1 MPKLISLVLLSLIVA
16 GTVSARPEF
25 RYTLRVEHP
34 ERHSY
39 HVIFQLEGIETPLID
54 LKMPAW
60 MPGYY
65 QVLDYAG
72 GLSGFSVRDAH
83 GDTLAW
89 ERTDRRTWRVA
100 VPGKGGA
107 FRVEYDILA
116 RSNFAAQSLLDS
128 AHGFVAPTGMFL
140 YPDGYLRQPVTLAV
154 DLRTGWTKVATGLDP
169 VAGREP
175 KAGIDPVAGTG
186 HLYQAPDFDVLYDS
200 PILMGELE
208 ELPSFTVRGV
218 PHYFVGYRMGEFDR
232 VRFMGEL
239 KRIIEAGVEMI
250 GDIPYRHYTFLG
262 MGSGRGGIEHLNS
275 AAVPFSGSQLAT
287 EAGRKRVFNFLA
299 HEYFHHYNVK
309 RIRPIALGPFDY
321 QGPNRTRQLWVSEG
335 LSVYYEYML
344 VLRAGLMQD
353 SDLLHDL
360 RNNIAAYEK
369 KPGRLHQSLA
379 QASWDTWNDGPLGGN
394 PDSTISFY
402 DKGPAVGLLLDLA
415 IRHSS
420 GNRRSLDDVMR
431 RLYREFYKEKGRG
444 FTDTELRQ
452 VCESVAG
459 EPLPEIFDYVY
470 TVKEPDYAKYLAYGG
485 LGIDADWRIFQ
496 LPDAD
501 PPALAIRKSLL
512 GQ

>member
-1 MPKLISLVLLSLIVA
+1 MSKILSVILFFLVA
-16 GTVSARPEF
+16 GAASARPEF
-25 RYTLRVEHP
+25 HYTLRVEHP

-39 HVIFQLEGIETPLID
+39 HVVFQIGGIETPVVD

-65 QVLDYAG
+65 QLLDYTA
-72 GLSGFSVRDAH
+72 GLSGFRVKDIH
-83 GDTLAW
+83 GDSLGW
-89 ERTDRRTWRVA
+89 ERTDRHTWRVA
-100 VPGKGGA
+100 VPGMGGA
-107 FRVEYDILA
+107 LTVEYDVFA
-116 RSNFAAQSLLDS
+116 NTNFAAQSLLDS
-128 AHGFVAPTGMFL
+128 AHGFVAPTGVFL
-140 YPDGYLRQPVTLAV
+140 YPEGYLRQPVELAV
-154 DLRTGWTKVATGLDP
+154 DLRTGWTKVATGLEP
-169 VAGREP
+169 VAGPGSVSGHEP
-175 KAGIDPVAGTG
+175 AAGRLHV
-186 HLYQAPDFDVLYDS
+186 YRAPDFDVLYDS

-232 VRFMGEL
+232 GRFMTEL
-239 KRIIEAGVEMI
+239 KKIVEAAVDMI

-275 AAVPFSGSQLAT
+275 AAVPFSGSQLTT
-287 EAGRKRVFNFLA
+287 EGGRKRVFNFLA

-321 QGPNRTRQLWVSEG
+321 QGPNRTHLLWVSEG

-353 SDLLHDL
+353 SDVLHDL
-360 RNNIAAYEK
+360 RNNIAAYEN
-369 KPGRLHQSLA
+369 KPGHLRQSLA
-379 QASWDTWNDGPLGGN
+379 QASWDSWNYGPLGGGA
-394 PDSTISFY
+394 DSTISYY

-420 GNRRSLDDVMR
+420 GNRRGLDDVMR
-431 RLYREFYKEKGRG
+431 RLYREYYQGKGRG
-444 FTDTELRQ
+444 FTDEEFRQ
-452 VCESVAG
+452 VCEAVAG

-485 LGIDADWRIFQ
+485 LGIDAGWRIFI
-496 LPDAD
+496 LPDAG

-512 GQ
+512 GK